1 MGAGRIEPFRQAQK
15 TETMFIYFDDEEK
28 VSKRTA
34 DTMYA
39 AAALCAREEDLDD
52 ERLSMSVSFVDA
64 EEIRRLNR
72 EYRDKDAVTDVLSFP
87 QFDPYEYMQDWD
99 EVALGDVVICE
110 ERAKE
115 QAEEYGH
122 SYERELIY
130 LFVHSCFHLL
140 GYDHETEEEK
150 KIMREKEEKVMT
162 ALDLRRA

>member
-1 MGAGRIEPFRQAQK
+1 
-15 TETMFIYFDDEEK
+15 MFIYFDDEEK
-28 VSKRTA
+28 VDKRTA
-34 DTMYA
+34 NTMYA

-52 ERLSMSVSFVDA
+52 ERLSMSVSFVSAD
-64 EEIRRLNR
+64 EIRDLNR

-110 ERAKE
+110 ERAKQ
-115 QAEEYGH
+115 QAEEFGH

-150 KIMREKEEKVMT
+150 KVMREKEEKVMT
-162 ALDLRRA
+162 QLDLRRI

>member
-1 MGAGRIEPFRQAQK
+1 MI
-15 TETMFIYFDDEEK
+15 IYFDNEESVEK
-28 VSKRTA
+28 KTSA
-34 DTMYA
+34 QMYA
-39 AAALCAREEDLDD
+39 AAALCAKEEDLDD
-52 ERLSMSVSFVDA
+52 NRLSLSVSFVDA
-64 EEIRRLNR
+64 EEIQRLNR
-72 EYRDKDAVTDVLSFP
+72 EYRGKDAVTDVLSFP

-110 ERAKE
+110 ERARQ
-115 QAEEYGH
+115 QAEEFGH

-162 ALDLRRA
+162 ELDLRRV

>member
-1 MGAGRIEPFRQAQK
+1 
-15 TETMFIYFDDEEK
+15 MFIYFDDEEK
-28 VSKRTA
+28 VAKKTA

-52 ERLSMSVSFVDA
+52 DRLSMSVSFVSAD
-64 EEIRRLNR
+64 EIKDLNR
-72 EYRDKDAVTDVLSFP
+72 EYRGKDTVTDVLSFP

-99 EVALGDVVICE
+99 EVSLGDVVICE
-110 ERAKE
+110 ERAHQ
-115 QAEEYGH
+115 QAAEFGH

-150 KIMREKEEKVMT
+150 RVMREKEEKIMT
-162 ALDLRRA
+162 QLDLRRV

>member
-1 MGAGRIEPFRQAQK
+1 
-15 TETMFIYFDDEEK
+15 MFIYFDDEEK
-28 VSKRTA
+28 VAKKTA

-52 ERLSMSVSFVDA
+52 ERLSMSVSFVSAD
-64 EEIRRLNR
+64 EIKDLNR
-72 EYRDKDAVTDVLSFP
+72 EYRGKDAVTDVLSFP

-99 EVALGDVVICE
+99 EVSLGDVVICE
-110 ERAKE
+110 ERAHQ
-115 QAEEYGH
+115 QAEAFGH

-150 KIMREKEEKVMT
+150 RVMREKEEKIMT
-162 ALDLRRA
+162 QLDLRRV

>member
-1 MGAGRIEPFRQAQK
+1 MY
-15 TETMFIYFDDEEK
+15 IYFDDEERVDK
-28 VSKRTA
+28 KTSA
-34 DTMYA
+34 QMYA
-39 AAALCAREEDLDD
+39 AAALCAKEEDLDD
-52 ERLSMSVSFVDA
+52 NRLSLSVSFVDA
-64 EEIRRLNR
+64 DEIQRLNR

-110 ERAKE
+110 ERAKQ
-115 QAEEYGH
+115 QAKEYGH

-150 KIMREKEEKVMT
+150 KVMREKEEKVMT
-162 ALDLRRA
+162 ELDLRRA

>member
-1 MGAGRIEPFRQAQK
+1 MI
-15 TETMFIYFDDEEK
+15 IYFDNEESVEK
-28 VSKRTA
+28 KTSA
-34 DTMYA
+34 QMYA
-39 AAALCAREEDLDD
+39 AAALCAKEEDLDD
-52 ERLSMSVSFVDA
+52 NRLSLSVSFVDA
-64 EEIRRLNR
+64 DEIQRLNR

-110 ERAKE
+110 ERAKQ

-150 KIMREKEEKVMT
+150 KVMREKEEKVMT
-162 ALDLRRA
+162 ELDLRRA